1 MIMICD
7 NPGNKVSWI
16 KCTIV
21 RRMGPATNHVSICD
35 LPWKRNVDQIH
46 VRERDA
52 MCKLIGSELITPIV
66 FDCIVPMSVPLKR
79 FVEPI
84 NNYGDVQDSHDSLST
99 ELSTSDYRK
108 LSVHMKIS
116 VQQNP
121 DIHLVNVASH
131 SD

>member
-1 MIMICD
+1 
-7 NPGNKVSWI
+7 
-16 KCTIV
+16 
-21 RRMGPATNHVSICD
+21 
-35 LPWKRNVDQIH
+35 
-46 VRERDA
+46 
-52 MCKLIGSELITPIV
+52 
-66 FDCIVPMSVPLKR
+66 MSVPLKR

-131 SD
+131 SDWLKVLNV